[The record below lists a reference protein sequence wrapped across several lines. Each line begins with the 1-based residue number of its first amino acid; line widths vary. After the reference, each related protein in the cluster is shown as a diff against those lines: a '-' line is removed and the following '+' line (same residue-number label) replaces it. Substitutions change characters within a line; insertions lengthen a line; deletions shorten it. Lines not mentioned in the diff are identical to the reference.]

1 MRLTDHTDYAL
12 RVLMYLGAHDGRLA
26 TTDEVATLHGISHNH
41 LTKVVNQLGHAGF
54 VKTVRGRAGGIRL
67 ARPACDITVGDVVRC
82 TEPDL
87 HVVAC
92 LDGRPSGCAY
102 ADTCCLKRI
111 FRSATSSFLDVLDR
125 VPLSS
130 LLAPAGAPA

>member
-12 RVLMYLGAHDGRLA
+12 RVLMYLGVHHGRLA
-26 TTDEVATLHGISHNH
+26 TTDEVATLHGISHHH

-54 VKTVRGRAGGIRL
+54 VQTVRGRAGGIRL
-67 ARPACDITVGDVVRC
+67 ARPACDIMVGDVVRC

-92 LDGRPSGCAY
+92 LDGRPSGCPL
-102 ADTCCLKRI
+102 ADTCCLKRV
-111 FRSATSSFLDVLDR
+111 FRAATSCFLDVLDR

-130 LLAPAGAPA
+130 LVEPAGAAA

>member
-12 RVLMYLGAHDGRLA
+12 RVLMYLGANHHRMA
-26 TTDEVATLHGISHNH
+26 TTDEVASQHGISHNH

-67 ARPACDITVGDVVRC
+67 ARPACEIMVGEVVRC

-87 HVVAC
+87 KVVAC
-92 LDGRPSGCAY
+92 LDGRPGSCPLAG
-102 ADTCCLKRI
+102 TCPLKRT
-111 FRSATSSFLDVLDR
+111 FRAATSSFLDVLDQ
-125 VPLSS
+125 VSLSS
-130 LLAPAGAPA
+130 LVEPAGGAA